1 MDNIWLYQRKRKF
14 YFKDFITIS
23 LCSLKNF
30 QQKAPINN
38 MPKINKPL
46 IQSTIRTIKVFSD
59 QELLSIFPVK
69 KHCHKL
75 MKVINNQESIIIL
88 QPKLIQY
95 KNRLKNQKNI
105 IKNKKHALIFTL
117 LLKAKISK
125 TITDLHN
132 LDNFLKAFVSA
143 LLPKMKKSQK

>member
-30 QQKAPINN
+30 QQKALINN
-38 MPKINKPL
+38 MQKINKPS
-46 IQSTIRTIKVFSD
+46 IQSIIRRIKVFSD

-75 MKVINNQESIIIL
+75 MKVINNHESIIIL

-95 KNRLKNQKNI
+95 KNRLKNQKSI
-105 IKNKKHALIFTL
+105 IKNKKHVLIFTL
-117 LLKAKISK
+117 HKVKISK

-132 LDNFLKAFVSA
+132 LDNFLKAFVSV
-143 LLPKMKKSQK
+143 LLQKMKISQK